1 MLYFIIGI
9 AVGVTGL
16 AFVQLLFYAAS
27 LGSMAE
33 QERAIK
39 DETTRWE
46 RMQRDMGEGEMDC
59 PACGNEMSLHDT
71 TYSNV
76 STKRAEIGQH
86 TGDIYYCERC
96 KEFWLDDFLSGEI
109 YQWRG

>member
-1 MLYFIIGI
+1 MWYFIAAFG
-9 AVGVTGL
+9 GVITGL
-16 AFVQLLFYAAS
+16 FIAGLLAWIS
-27 LGSMAE
+27 E
-33 QERAIK
+33 QERLME
-39 DETTRWE
+39 DETAQFE
-46 RMQRDMGEGEMDC
+46 QMPRDMGEGEMDC